1 MDDLEQEPE
10 NSQDHNSILKPK
22 AKRTYTEEQRKAMRE
37 RMIAVNQAR
46 IEKVRQANEAVAKAK
61 QEELERISK
70 VESKKSIVG
79 SKNSKKELAK
89 MEKAISSVKTM
100 KGISA
105 TEPIPPE
112 QFRLRSDDGVRER
125 GRAPSTP
132 QKVRKSKS
140 KPIIILQHESSSDSS
155 DGSDSSDDEPPVVMM
170 KTKPK
175 EKKQPAKP
183 KQEPPQQTIQPKMVC
198 RFI

>member
-1 MDDLEQEPE
+1 MSDLEQEQEPE

-22 AKRTYTEEQRKAMRE
+22 AKRTYTEEQRQKMRE
-37 RMIAVNQAR
+37 RMLLVNQAR

-70 VESKKSIVG
+70 LENKKSIVG

-100 KGISA
+100 KGISS
-105 TEPIPPE
+105 TEPIP
-112 QFRLRSDDGVRER
+112 S
-125 GRAPSTP
+125 AP
-132 QKVRKSKS
+132 QKVKKSKS

-170 KTKPK
+170 KSKPK
-175 EKKQPAKP
+175 EKKQPVKP
-183 KQEPPQQTIQPKMVC
+183 KQEPPQQSVQPKMVC
-198 RFI
+198 RFV